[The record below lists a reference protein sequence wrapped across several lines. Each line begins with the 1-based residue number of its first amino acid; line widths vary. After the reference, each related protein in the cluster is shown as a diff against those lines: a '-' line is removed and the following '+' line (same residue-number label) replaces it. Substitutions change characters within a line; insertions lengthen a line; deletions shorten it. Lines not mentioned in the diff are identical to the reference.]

1 MVLGS
6 SYTIRRQLVGIE
18 ALDKDEKSGDP
29 FLPLWSCMATVEEM
43 EEVKTKLLSR
53 SLKKGQP
60 TSSIMEN
67 ICKKGFKSTISRK
80 PCR

>member
-29 FLPLWSCMATVEEM
+29 FLPLWSCMVTVEEM
-43 EEVKTKLLSR
+43 GEVKLLPQTTPQTAE
-53 SLKKGQP
+53 KGP
-60 TSSIMEN
+60 TD
-67 ICKKGFKSTISRK
+67 F
-80 PCR
+80 